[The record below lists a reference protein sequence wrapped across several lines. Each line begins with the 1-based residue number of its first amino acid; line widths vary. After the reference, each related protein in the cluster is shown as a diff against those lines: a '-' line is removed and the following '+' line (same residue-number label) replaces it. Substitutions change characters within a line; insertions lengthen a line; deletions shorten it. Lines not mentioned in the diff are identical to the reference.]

1 MKSLVADM
9 VNDDPKQRPTMDE
22 VVTRFDDIT
31 KGLTLSSWKLGSR
44 LGKKKRRSAGWCS
57 SFCNSLDEA
66 DQTDCYTTSTN
77 TDSQKMISPTVGFR
91 LYPLLQC
98 LGTP

>member
-31 KGLTLSSWKLGSR
+31 KRLSSWKLRSR
-44 LGKKKRRSAGWCS
+44 LGKRKEGVLGSIVRSVIHWTKQIKPIVTR
-57 SFCNSLDEA
+57 LPP
-66 DQTDCYTTSTN
+66 
-77 TDSQKMISPTVGFR
+77 IPT
-91 LYPLLQC
+91 P
-98 LGTP
+98 